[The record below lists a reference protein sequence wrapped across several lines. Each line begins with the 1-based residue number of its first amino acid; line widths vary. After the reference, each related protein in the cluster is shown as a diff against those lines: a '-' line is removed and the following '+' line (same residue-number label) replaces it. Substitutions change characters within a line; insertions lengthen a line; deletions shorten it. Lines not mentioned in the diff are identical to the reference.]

1 MPKWHCL
8 FQNRRRR
15 AQMNENLLLVEDEQ
29 ALRTALEVRLRAEG
43 YVVDT
48 AGDGEE
54 GLQKATNLPFDLI
67 ILDVMLPYRSGLDVC
82 RGVRQLG
89 VATPILILTVRDQI
103 VDKVVGLNLGA
114 DDYMTKPFEA
124 AELIAR
130 IQALLRR
137 VPIRTGQG
145 VHQFG
150 SIHVDVRRSEVT
162 RDGMQ
167 IYLTARELQLLCYLM
182 ESTGSTVPRTELLQ
196 SLWGYDASAFTRTV
210 DTHVASLRQKL
221 EDNPGRPEL
230 ILTTAGVGYKFV
242 GLSQN

>member
-1 MPKWHCL
+1 
-8 FQNRRRR
+8 
-15 AQMNENLLLVEDEQ
+15 MNENLLLVEDEQ

-48 AGDGEE
+48 AEDGDE

-67 ILDVMLPYRSGLDVC
+67 ILDIMLPRRSGLDVC

-89 VATPILILTVRDQI
+89 LATPILILSVRDET

-137 VPIRTGQG
+137 LPIRTGRG
-145 VHQFG
+145 IHQFG
-150 SIHVDVRRSEVT
+150 PISVDVRRAEVT
-162 RDGMQ
+162 RDGKP
-167 IYLTARELQLLCYLM
+167 IYLTSREFQLLCYLM
-182 ESTGSTVPRTELLQ
+182 ERAGSTVPRAELLR
-196 SLWGYDASAFTRTV
+196 SLWGYEDGAFTRTV

-221 EDNPGRPEL
+221 EGNPGRPEL
-230 ILTTAGVGYKFV
+230 ILTTPGVGYKFV
-242 GLSQN
+242 GSSQA